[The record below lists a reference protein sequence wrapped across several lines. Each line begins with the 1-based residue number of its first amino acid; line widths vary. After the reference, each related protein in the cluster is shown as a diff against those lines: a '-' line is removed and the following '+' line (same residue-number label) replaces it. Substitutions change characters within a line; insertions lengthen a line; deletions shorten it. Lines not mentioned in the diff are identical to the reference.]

1 MMETK
6 TRLTGDSRAL
16 YLVVNHHRYR
26 MYGDKG
32 VNQANHVLG
41 DESNRLDSKSR
52 EYSMHD
58 KALLL
63 RDNRIE

>member
-1 MMETK
+1 
-6 TRLTGDSRAL
+6 
-16 YLVVNHHRYR
+16 VVNHHRYR

-32 VNQANHVLG
+32 VNQANHVLD